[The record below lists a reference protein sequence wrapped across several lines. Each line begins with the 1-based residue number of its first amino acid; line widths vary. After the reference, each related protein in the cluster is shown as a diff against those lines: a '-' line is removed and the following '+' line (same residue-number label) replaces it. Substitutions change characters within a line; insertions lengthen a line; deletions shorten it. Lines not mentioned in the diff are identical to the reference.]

1 VTFADIR
8 YCTNDAWFQVK
19 EAALGK
25 FPLFHDI
32 IIIIII
38 IVVDVVRKIV
48 CLSPEE
54 TYLETYLTR
63 RAGMMQAKIIR

>member
-25 FPLFHDI
+25 FPLFHD